1 MNCFTSFTFL
11 LSFVSVLHF
20 FDPLSAFVFYRG
32 VSSKSYNGFY
42 IVLLAPR
49 VLLWLQQ
56 SLRFGE
62 LMVTPLS
69 RGKTNCYR
77 TLWRFDLNL
86 IIMTIN
92 LYDRNFA
99 DSFKFALLWR
109 RVIWSK
115 MCLWLMNYKIREH
128 VNLCTCSLFCV
139 LNYWLLLL
147 CCFFPQ

>member
-1 MNCFTSFTFL
+1 MVGLYIKRILTINIYILTFKLDELFYLFYISDFSYFRFT
-11 LSFVSVLHF
+11 F
-20 FDPLSAFVFYRG
+20 FDPLSAFVIYRG

-62 LMVTPLS
+62 LIATPLS

-99 DSFKFALLWR
+99 DSFKFVLL
-109 RVIWSK
+109 
-115 MCLWLMNYKIREH
+115 
-128 VNLCTCSLFCV
+128 
-139 LNYWLLLL
+139 
-147 CCFFPQ
+147 

>member
-1 MNCFTSFTFL
+1 
-11 LSFVSVLHF
+11 VI
-20 FDPLSAFVFYRG
+20 YRG

-62 LMVTPLS
+62 LIVTPLS
-69 RGKTNCYR
+69 RGKTNCYW

-92 LYDRNFA
+92 LYGRNFA
-99 DSFKFALLWR
+99 DSFKFVYYDEESYDR
-109 RVIWSK
+109 R
-115 MCLWLMNYKIREH
+115 
-128 VNLCTCSLFCV
+128 CV
-139 LNYWLLLL
+139 YD
-147 CCFFPQ
+147 

>member
-20 FDPLSAFVFYRG
+20 FVPLSAFVFYRG

-99 DSFKFALLWR
+99 DSLNFVLL
-109 RVIWSK
+109 
-115 MCLWLMNYKIREH
+115 
-128 VNLCTCSLFCV
+128 
-139 LNYWLLLL
+139 
-147 CCFFPQ
+147 